1 MVDPRGECGE
11 ACAVRKAIGHVGK
24 RSARDVRR
32 LDAKRCLPRGS
43 ISISGAASDVEAAR
57 AAEGERDRTPA
68 TDTGGLRL
76 PPVRYLEYPTES
88 RAGRRFA
95 DGRRLLSG
103 QPGPHDRRGT
113 AESRSRGGSVE

>member
-32 LDAKRCLPRGS
+32 RDAKRYLPRGS
-43 ISISGAASDVEAAR
+43 ISISGAASDIEATR

-68 TDTGGLRL
+68 THTGGLRL
-76 PPVRYLEYPTES
+76 PPVRYLEYSTELC
-88 RAGRRFA
+88 ACGRFA

-103 QPGPHDRRGT
+103 QPCP
-113 AESRSRGGSVE
+113 